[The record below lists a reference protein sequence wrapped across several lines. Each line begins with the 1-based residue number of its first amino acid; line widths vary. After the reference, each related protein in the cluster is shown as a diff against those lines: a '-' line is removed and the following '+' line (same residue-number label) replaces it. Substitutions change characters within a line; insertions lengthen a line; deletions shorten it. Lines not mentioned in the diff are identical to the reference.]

1 MTSSLLISRSGD
13 GAVEEFDDMEDFLM
27 GMVDVDAD
35 AELQQAA

>member
-1 MTSSLLISRSGD
+1 MSWRAGD